1 MKRLLVIHAE
11 SFGGCMD
18 ARNDRIPLPS
28 GHLLELRLDQI
39 KKIVGEL
46 HRFGI
51 FEIYWFG
58 QAS

>member
-46 HRFGI
+46 H
-51 FEIYWFG
+51 
-58 QAS
+58 